1 MMFENPPPDSPKAEQ
16 DQASTRPPPPGCY
29 CTAASPDRFPR
40 PRDCEAADRVPSV
53 ARYRGA
59 AMKPRTILV
68 ALLAMVLVIAV
79 GCGGGSGKEDSG
91 SSLTFWT
98 AEDNPDRVEATQAI
112 VNRFE
117 QQTNIKVKVVAIGED
132 QLQTQ
137 LTSASAAG
145 TLPDVLAAASLGFVH
160 SLAADGITDP
170 DAAGAV
176 INTLGRQTFSKRAL
190 SLVEANGQPVAV
202 PSDSWTQLLVYRKDL
217 FAKAGLAAPT
227 TFAAI
232 RAAATTLTSEGMAGI
247 VAATK
252 PDSFTQ
258 QTFEY
263 LAVANGCQLTNQAGA
278 ITLTSKPC
286 VDTFQ
291 FYVDLIRAASVRG
304 GQDATSTRA
313 AYLAGKAAMV
323 IWSSFLLDELAGL
336 SNDARPT
343 CPQCQRDPSFLAD
356 HSGIV
361 TAITGPDGTQPSQFG
376 ELTCF
381 AITKDADNDAAKL
394 VEFLMDDGYLDW
406 LGLAPEGKVPVR
418 TGTTDQPTKFT
429 DAWTHLQS
437 GVENRKPL
445 SELYPPG
452 VLKVLAT
459 STDTMN
465 RWGFAQGQGRLVGA
479 QLAELPIP
487 KALAAALNGTLGP
500 AAAAEQAQAHLETIA
515 QSIN

>member
-1 MMFENPPPDSPKAEQ
+1 MSAR
-16 DQASTRPPPPGCY
+16 T
-29 CTAASPDRFPR
+29 FP
-40 PRDCEAADRVPSV
+40 
-53 ARYRGA
+53 
-59 AMKPRTILV
+59 V
-68 ALLAMVLVIAV
+68 ALLAVLLLIVV
-79 GCGGGSGKEDSG
+79 GCGGGTGNKDRDTG
-91 SSLTFWT
+91 LTFWT
-98 AEDNPDRVEATQAI
+98 AEDNPDRVKATQAI

-132 QLQTQ
+132 QLQSQ
-137 LTSASAAG
+137 IASASAAG
-145 TLPDVLAAASLGFVH
+145 SLPDVLAAASLGFVH

-170 DAAGAV
+170 DAAAAV
-176 INTLGRQTFSKRAL
+176 INTLGRRTFSQRGL
-190 SLVEANGQPVAV
+190 SLVEANGKPVAV

-227 TFAAI
+227 TFQAI
-232 RAAATTLTSEGMAGI
+232 RAAAATLTGDDMAGI

-286 VDTFQ
+286 RDTFQ
-291 FYVDLIRAASVRG
+291 FYVDLIHNESVQG
-304 GQDATSTRA
+304 GQDADTTRA
-313 AYLAGKAAMV
+313 AYLAGKAAMI

-343 CPQCQRDPSFLAD
+343 CPQCHADPSFLARN
-356 HSGIV
+356 SGIV
-361 TAITGPDGTQPSQFG
+361 TAITGPDGSQPSQFG

-381 AITKDADNDAAKL
+381 AITKDANKNAAKL
-394 VEFLMDDGYLDW
+394 VEFLMNDGYLDW
-406 LGLAPEGKVPVR
+406 LALAPEGKVPVR
-418 TGTTDQPTKFT
+418 TGTGAEPGKFT
-429 DAWTHLQS
+429 DAWNHLKT
-437 GVENRKPL
+437 GVEHRKPL

-465 RWGFAQGQGRLVGA
+465 RWGFPQGQGRLVGA

-487 KALAAALNGTLGP
+487 KALAAALNGTLSA
-500 AAAAEQAQAHLETIA
+500 AAAAEQAQADLEEIA
-515 QSIN
+515 QTIN

>member
-1 MMFENPPPDSPKAEQ
+1 MKA
-16 DQASTRPPPPGCY
+16 
-29 CTAASPDRFPR
+29 
-40 PRDCEAADRVPSV
+40 
-53 ARYRGA
+53 
-59 AMKPRTILV
+59 RTILV
-68 ALLAMVLVIAV
+68 ALLVVLLLIAV
-79 GCGGGSGKEDSG
+79 GCGGGNSKEDSG

-98 AEDNPDRVEATQAI
+98 AEDNPDRVKATQAI
-112 VNRFE
+112 IDRFE
-117 QQTNIKVKVVAIGED
+117 QQTNIKVKLAAIGED
-132 QLQTQ
+132 QLQSQ

-145 TLPDVLAAASLGFVH
+145 TLPDVLAAVSLGYAH

-170 DAAGAV
+170 DAAAAI
-176 INTLGRQTFSKRAL
+176 INSLGRQTFSQRGL
-190 SLVEANGQPVAV
+190 SLVEAHGKPVAV

-217 FAKAGLAAPT
+217 FDRAGLAAPT
-227 TFAAI
+227 TFDAI
-232 RAAATTLTSEGMAGI
+232 RSAAVKLARDGMAGI

-252 PDSFTQ
+252 PGDSFTQ

-263 LAVANGCQLTNQAGA
+263 LAVANNCQLIDHAGT

-291 FYVDLIRAASVRG
+291 FYVDLIRTGSVQG
-304 GQDATSTRA
+304 PQDADTTRA

-343 CPQCQRDPSFLAD
+343 CPQCHSDPSFLAD
-356 HSGIV
+356 HSGVV
-361 TAITGPDGTQPSQFG
+361 TAITGPDGVQPSQFG

-381 AITKDADNDAAKL
+381 AITKDANKGAAKL
-394 VEFLMDDGYLDW
+394 VEFLMGDGYPAW

-418 TGTTDQPTKFT
+418 TGTKDEPSKFT
-429 DAWTHLQS
+429 DAWKHLQT
-437 GVENRKPL
+437 GVERSKPL

-465 RWGFAQGQGRLVGA
+465 RWGFPQGQGRLVGA

-487 KALAAALNGTLGP
+487 KALAAALNGTLST
-500 AAAAEQAQAHLETIA
+500 AAAAEQAQADLETVA
-515 QSIN
+515 QTIN

>member
-1 MMFENPPPDSPKAEQ
+1 MKA
-16 DQASTRPPPPGCY
+16 
-29 CTAASPDRFPR
+29 
-40 PRDCEAADRVPSV
+40 
-53 ARYRGA
+53 
-59 AMKPRTILV
+59 RTILV
-68 ALLAMVLVIAV
+68 ALVAVILLTAV
-79 GCGGGSGKEDSG
+79 SCGGGEGKKDHG
-91 SSLTFWT
+91 TSLTFWT
-98 AEDNPDRVEATQAI
+98 AEDNPDRVKATQAI
-112 VNRFE
+112 INRFE
-117 QQTNIKVKVVAIGED
+117 QQTNIKVKLVAIGED
-132 QLQTQ
+132 ELQSR

-145 TLPDVLAAASLGFVH
+145 SQPDVLAAASLGFVH

-170 DAAGAV
+170 DAAAAV
-176 INTLGRQTFSKRAL
+176 INTLGRQTFSRRGL
-190 SLVEANGQPVAV
+190 SLVEVNGKPVAV

-217 FAKAGLAAPT
+217 FDQADLAAPT
-227 TFAAI
+227 TFQAI
-232 RAAATTLTSEGMAGI
+232 RAAATTLTGEGMAGI

-263 LAVANGCQLTNQAGA
+263 LAVANDCQLVDQAGA

-286 VDTFQ
+286 VDTFN
-291 FYVDLIRAASVRG
+291 FYVDLIRTGSVRG
-304 GQDATSTRA
+304 GQDAASTRA
-313 AYLAGKAAMV
+313 AYLAGKAAMI

-336 SNDARPT
+336 STDARPT
-343 CPQCQRDPSFLAD
+343 CPQCRDDPSFLAD

-381 AITKDADNDAAKL
+381 AITKDASKDAAKL

-406 LGLAPEGKVPVR
+406 LGLAPEGKVPAR

-429 DAWTHLQS
+429 DAWTHLET
-437 GVENRKPL
+437 GVDRSKPL

-465 RWGFAQGQGRLVGA
+465 RWGFPQGQGRLVGA

-487 KALAAALNGTLGP
+487 KALAAALNGSLSA
-500 AAAAEQAQAHLETIA
+500 AAAAEQAQADLEEIA
-515 QSIN
+515 QTIN

>member
-1 MMFENPPPDSPKAEQ
+1 MS
-16 DQASTRPPPPGCY
+16 
-29 CTAASPDRFPR
+29 
-40 PRDCEAADRVPSV
+40 
-53 ARYRGA
+53 AR
-59 AMKPRTILV
+59 TLVV

-98 AEDNPDRVEATQAI
+98 AEDNPDRVKATQAI

-117 QQTNIKVKVVAIGED
+117 QQTSIKVKLVAIGED
-132 QLQTQ
+132 QLQSQ
-137 LTSASAAG
+137 IASASAAG
-145 TLPDVLAAASLGFVH
+145 TLPDVLAAVSLGFVH

-170 DAAGAV
+170 DAAAAV
-176 INTLGRQTFSKRAL
+176 IHTLGRQTFSPRAL
-190 SLVEANGQPVAV
+190 ELVEANGQPVAV

-217 FAKAGLAAPT
+217 FAQAGLAAPT
-227 TFAAI
+227 TFQAI
-232 RAAATTLTSEGMAGI
+232 RAAATTLKANGMAGI

-252 PDSFTQ
+252 ADDSFTQ

-278 ITLTSKPC
+278 ITMTSTPC
-286 VDTFQ
+286 RDTFG
-291 FYVDLIRAASVRG
+291 FYVDLIHAASVPG
-304 GQDATSTRA
+304 SQDATSTRA
-313 AYLAGKAAMV
+313 AYLAGKAAMI

-343 CPQCQRDPSFLAD
+343 CPQCRRDPAFLAKN
-356 HSGIV
+356 SGMV

-381 AITKDADNDAAKL
+381 AITKGANNDAAKL

-406 LGLAPEGKVPVR
+406 LGLAPEGKVPAR

-429 DAWTHLQS
+429 DAWTHLQT

-459 STDTMN
+459 STDTVN

-479 QLAELPIP
+479 QLATLPIP
-487 KALAAALNGTLGP
+487 KALAAALNGTLST

>member
-1 MMFENPPPDSPKAEQ
+1 M
-16 DQASTRPPPPGCY
+16 STR
-29 CTAASPDRFPR
+29 TF
-40 PRDCEAADRVPSV
+40 
-53 ARYRGA
+53 
-59 AMKPRTILV
+59 LV
-68 ALLAMVLVIAV
+68 TLLAVLFVIAA
-79 GCGGGSGKEDSG
+79 GCGGGGRKDNS

-98 AEDNPDRVEATQAI
+98 AEDNLDRVKATQAI

-132 QLQTQ
+132 QLQSQ
-137 LTSASAAG
+137 IASASAAG
-145 TLPDVLAAASLGFVH
+145 SLPDVLAAASLGFVH

-170 DAAGAV
+170 DAAAAV
-176 INTLGRQTFSKRAL
+176 INTLGRSTFSQRGL
-190 SLVEANGQPVAV
+190 SLVQANGKPVAV

-232 RAAATTLTSEGMAGI
+232 RAAATTLRRGGMAGI

-252 PDSFTQ
+252 ADDSFTQ

-286 VDTFQ
+286 RDTFQ
-291 FYVDLIRAASVRG
+291 FYVDLIHNESVPG
-304 GQDATSTRA
+304 GQDADTTRA
-313 AYLAGKAAMV
+313 AYLAGKAAMI

-343 CPQCQRDPSFLAD
+343 CPQCQRDPSFLARN
-356 HSGIV
+356 SGIV
-361 TAITGPDGTQPSQFG
+361 TAIKGPDGTRPSQFG

-381 AITKDADNDAAKL
+381 AITKDASKDAAKL
-394 VEFLMDDGYLDW
+394 VEFLMNDGYLDW
-406 LGLAPEGKVPVR
+406 LAVAPEGKVPVR
-418 TGTTDQPTKFT
+418 TGTGAEPGKFT
-429 DAWTHLQS
+429 DAWNHLKT
-437 GVENRKPL
+437 GVEHRKPL

-465 RWGFAQGQGRLVGA
+465 RWGFPQGQGRLVGA

-487 KALAAALNGTLGP
+487 KALAAALNGTLSP
-500 AAAAEQAQAHLETIA
+500 AAAAEQAQADLEEIA
-515 QSIN
+515 QTIN